1 MHNCLLCKAKEGKN
15 LKFDL
20 GLTEHYSYHL
30 YDRGLLASVL
40 DPGEGNRD
48 KEGKALDEYGRKFR
62 YKCQVPGCHHCNKS
76 NCLGT
81 MHCPKAIGFKEWALH
96 TATSHHLLEKV
107 LKVEAK
113 TNPALKEVLAKVSKV
128 REAQGVFVLD
138 NMPQP
143 IREELHNCL
152 ICGVNMSLDPSKLK
166 TVRHH
171 YAKCYFDRGVF
182 ANLGGPYLPG
192 EHNRNEDGSVRDL
205 LGRNVKYRCPEEAV
219 YRCHKGRRVGYKE
232 LCIHMASSHGGL
244 ERVMR
249 KDKREEIRALVGK
262 I

>member
-62 YKCQVPGCHHCNKS
+62 YKCQVPDCRWKHNGIRYKNA
-76 NCLGT
+76 
-81 MHCPKAIGFKEWALH
+81 KAIGFKELAMH
-96 TATSHHLLEKV
+96 AARFHHLLEKV

-113 TNPALKEVLAKVSKV
+113 TSPTLKEVLVKVSKV
-128 REAQGVFVLD
+128 REAHGVFVLD

-152 ICGVNMSLDPSKLK
+152 ICGMNMSLDPSKLLS
-166 TVRHH
+166 VRFH
-171 YAKCYFDRGVF
+171 YATCYFDSGVLLD
-182 ANLGGPYLPG
+182 LGGPYLPG

-205 LGRNVKYRCPEEAV
+205 FGQNVKYRCPEEAV

-249 KDKREEIRALVGK
+249 MDKREEIRALVGK